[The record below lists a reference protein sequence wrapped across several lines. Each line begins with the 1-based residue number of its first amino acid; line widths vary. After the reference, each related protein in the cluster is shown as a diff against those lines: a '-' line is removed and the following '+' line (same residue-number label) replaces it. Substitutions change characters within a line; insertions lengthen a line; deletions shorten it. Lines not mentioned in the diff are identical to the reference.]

1 MRYKGE
7 PMRSPLP
14 HAATFLLLSFP
25 LLAQTHDGKSRAM
38 PSVQSFPVET
48 AGAPTIV
55 HETNP
60 LRPFSVTGP
69 RGALLGQQDGS
80 YEAWIFP
87 WKIFSDLRMTANMRD
102 YPVPIDVNGQ
112 ASTIEV
118 QPDHTTIT
126 FAHANFTVR
135 ETLFAPQHGG
145 EGGGA
150 AAVYQIEA
158 VRPMDLTFSFTPEMK
173 LFWPA
178 QSDVR
183 PSPEWVPTVGGSG
196 FYMLHLDFPDHASAL
211 AIPGAEPGILQ
222 PYQERPKTYPLQF
235 ILHFD
240 PAKDGGKVYP
250 LLMATADTEQTAT
263 GAVLGSRL
271 LEQSN
276 QINRTFAGNQ
286 SYYRD
291 FLGRHTAIETP
302 DRKLDDAFTWAEE
315 AINQLR
321 VEVVPSH
328 AETAL
333 VAGFFTS
340 GDSARP
346 GFGWFFGRD
355 ALWTLYAVDS
365 YGDAKLARDEV
376 EFLLKRQQP
385 DGKIIHEWS
394 QAADLVDWNR
404 FGYKT
409 AAADATPLLLMVMA
423 DYLRVTGDRA
433 FIEQHWSQIGKA
445 WTYETTHDS
454 DGDGIYE
461 NTQGTGW
468 VESWPPGMPHQEI
481 YLAALDEQASTAYAR
496 LARALGHAEV
506 AEAAEKRAD
515 HIKVQIE
522 REYYLPASESYAF
535 SRNADG
541 TTDDSAT
548 IFPTV
553 AWWDGTMALD
563 RAAPMLGRWASAEFS
578 TDWGTR
584 DLSPKSSF
592 YDPISYHQGTVWPLY
607 TGWTSVAEYRS
618 GRDLSAYAHLR
629 QNADLT
635 WAQDLGDV
643 TELLSG
649 EFFAPLGRSTS
660 HQLWSSAM
668 VITPILRGLFG
679 IEWDAA
685 ENTLTVTPHLPAE
698 WDRAA
703 VLRLPLGVG
712 TTDLRFE
719 RSGTV
724 LLVRAS
730 SGVRLRSRV
739 PGAVSGSEGVSSLR
753 IPLPAVEVSL
763 TTDIPLPGARTEQM
777 KVLDQQVG
785 PRSLMLR
792 LAAPAGS
799 KQSFRLRRNDPKVK
813 LRSEEGLLLK
823 GDAEQTVELDF
834 GAGQS
839 GGGRGYVERTVRFT
853 W

>member
-1 MRYKGE
+1 
-7 PMRSPLP
+7 MRSPLP
-14 HAATFLLLSFP
+14 QAAALLLLVVSLP
-25 LLAQTHDGKSRAM
+25 LLAQTHDGKPRAI

-48 AGAPTIV
+48 AGGPTIV
-55 HETNP
+55 RETNP

-80 YEAWIFP
+80 YEGWIFP
-87 WKIFSDLRMTANMRD
+87 WKIFSNLRMTANMRD

-183 PSPEWVPTVGGSG
+183 PSPEWVPTEGGSG

-276 QINRTFAGNQ
+276 QISRTFAGNQ

-302 DRKLDDAFTWAEE
+302 DRKLDDAFTWAEV

-433 FIEQHWSQIGKA
+433 FVEQHWSQIGKA

-454 DGDGIYE
+454 DGDGVYE

-496 LARALGHAEV
+496 LARALGHADV
-506 AEAAEKRAD
+506 ADAAEKRAD

-522 REYYLPASESYAF
+522 RKYYLPARESYAF

-541 TTDDSAT
+541 TTDSSAT
-548 IFPTV
+548 IFPAV

-685 ENTLTVTPHLPAE
+685 ENTLTVTPRLPAE

-703 VLRLPLGVG
+703 ILRLPLGVG

-719 RSGTV
+719 RSGKMLV
-724 LLVRAS
+724 VRAS
-730 SGVRLRSRV
+730 GGVRLRSRV
-739 PGAVSGSEGVSSLR
+739 PGAVAGPDGSSSLR
-753 IPLPAVEVSL
+753 IPLPAVEVSI
-763 TTDIPLPGARTEQM
+763 TTDLPLPGARTEQM

-785 PRSLMLR
+785 PRSLTLR

-799 KQSFRLRRNDPKVK
+799 KQRFRLRRNDPEVK
-813 LRSEEGLLLK
+813 LRSEEGLSLK

-839 GGGRGYVERTVRFT
+839 EGGRGYVERTVRFT

>member
-14 HAATFLLLSFP
+14 QAALLLLSLP
-25 LLAQTHDGKSRAM
+25 LLAQTPVPKPPRI
-38 PSVQSFPVET
+38 PSVQRFPVQT
-48 AGAPTIV
+48 SGAPTIIR
-55 HETNP
+55 ETNP
-60 LRPFSVTGP
+60 LRPFSVPGP

-87 WKIFSDLRMTANMRD
+87 WKIFSNLRITANMQD
-102 YPVPIDVNGQ
+102 YPVPIDVNAQ

-135 ETLFAPQHGG
+135 ETLFAPQQLG
-145 EGGGA
+145 EGGGV
-150 AAVYQIEA
+150 AAVYEIQAI
-158 VRPMDLTFSFTPEMK
+158 RPMDLTFSFTPEMK

-183 PSPEWVPTVGGSG
+183 PSPEWVPTEGGSG

-211 AIPGAEPGILQ
+211 ALPGAEPGILQ
-222 PYQERPKTYPLQF
+222 PYQERPKIYPLQF

-240 PAKDGGKVYP
+240 PAKDSGKVYP
-250 LLMATADTEQTAT
+250 LLMATADTEQTAPR
-263 GAVLGSRL
+263 AVLGARL
-271 LEQSN
+271 LEQSR
-276 QINRTFAGNQ
+276 QLNRTFADNQ

-291 FLGRHTAIETP
+291 FLNRHTTIETP
-302 DRKLDDAFTWAEE
+302 DRKLDDAFTWAEV

-321 VEVVPSH
+321 VETVPSH
-328 AETAL
+328 TETAL

-355 ALWTLYAVDS
+355 ALWTIYAVNS

-409 AAADATPLLLMVMA
+409 AAADATPLLLMAME
-423 DYLRVTGDRA
+423 DYLQITGDKA
-433 FIEQHWSQIGKA
+433 FIEQHWSELGKA

-454 DGDGIYE
+454 DGDGVYE

-481 YLAALDEQASTAYAR
+481 YLAALDQQASTAYAR
-496 LARALGHAEV
+496 LARALGHPDA
-506 AEAAEKRAD
+506 ADAAEKRAD
-515 HIKVQIE
+515 HIKAQIE
-522 REYYLPASESYAF
+522 REYFLAPTQSYAF

-553 AWWDGTMALD
+553 AWWDGTLALD
-563 RAAPMLGRWASAEFS
+563 QAAPMLSRWASAEFS

-607 TGWTSVAEYRS
+607 TGWTSLAEYRT

-649 EFFAPLGRSTS
+649 EFFQPLGRSTS

-668 VITPILRGLFG
+668 VISPILRGLFG
-679 IEWDAA
+679 IEWNAA
-685 ENTLTVTPHLPAE
+685 ENTLTVTPHLPAD

-703 VLRLPLGVG
+703 VLRLPIGSG

-719 RSGTV
+719 RSGATLV
-724 LLVRAS
+724 VRAS
-730 SGVRLRSRV
+730 DGVRLKSRV
-739 PGAVSGSEGVSSLR
+739 PGAVVGSEGSSSLR
-753 IPLPAVEVSL
+753 IPLPAVEASVA
-763 TTDIPLPGARTEQM
+763 TDLPLPGARTEQM
-777 KVLDQQVG
+777 KVLDQQAG
-785 PRSLMLR
+785 PRSLTLR

-799 KQSFRLRRNDPKVK
+799 KQGFRLRRNDPKVRI
-813 LRSEEGLLLK
+813 RSDDGLPLK
-823 GDAEQTVELDF
+823 ADAQQTVDLDF
-834 GAGQS
+834 AAGQS
-839 GGGRGYVERTVRFT
+839 DAGKGYVERTVRFT